1 MSILA
6 VVSHDVECTA
16 PFPDEIDC
24 VKFISISKSTKGT
37 MRLTANLASLLC
49 IYSRLIR
56 AGWLPEYTIL

>member
-6 VVSHDVECTA
+6 AVQRLHQLL
-16 PFPDEIDC
+16 PDEIDC

-37 MRLTANLASLLC
+37 MRLTADLANLLC